1 MKKNH
6 DPKIESAILGR
17 VLFDCKQSS
26 YIFSKLD
33 PKHFYLERNREIYS
47 AIIEMYSNGNTVD
60 ICTIALRKPMEQYS
74 TYISEIASEVI
85 SISGLDELVEQL
97 IEYYQKRK
105 CYEFAMLL
113 ADNCDKS
120 TASEM
125 KASVESF
132 ALEFHDGKD
141 SGGLVHISDAM
152 RITAQKYQDTIEKG
166 TKILTTGFKNVD
178 NLLYGFEPGKLYVLG
193 ARPATGKSALM
204 LDMAKKCGG
213 KAVIFST
220 EMDLG
225 ELSDRMVSAASGLP
239 LRTMK
244 HRESIERNQTTLAA
258 GIECV
263 SKYQIYIDDTPFKTV
278 EQIVS
283 DIRFIKIKDG
293 VDIVFIDYLQY
304 LQAPESHK
312 GRRLEEINHISM
324 ALKRAAKL
332 LQVPIV
338 ALASLHRFEN
348 GVERRPRRE
357 DLRESGQI
365 ESDAHGVML
374 LYRDPASKH
383 NDPEIIELIV
393 DKHRGG
399 PEGIAML
406 DFHKSVCRFEETAF

>member
-1 MKKNH
+1 
-6 DPKIESAILGR
+6 
-17 VLFDCKQSS
+17 
-26 YIFSKLD
+26 
-33 PKHFYLERNREIYS
+33 
-47 AIIEMYSNGNTVD
+47 MYSNGATVD
-60 ICTIALRKPMEQYS
+60 ICTITLLKPMEQHAV
-74 TYISEIASEVI
+74 YIAEIAAEII
-85 SISGLDELVEQL
+85 SINGLDELVDQL
-97 IEYYQKRK
+97 IEYYQKRR
-105 CYEFAMLL
+105 CYEFAKLL
-113 ADNCDKS
+113 AENCDNT

-125 KASVESF
+125 KEKIETF
-132 ALEFHDGKD
+132 ALDFHDGKD
-141 SGGLVHISDAM
+141 GGGLVHISDAM
-152 RITAQKYQDTIEKG
+152 RMTAQRYQDAITNG

-178 NLLYGFEPGKLYVLG
+178 DLLYGFEPGKLYVLG
-193 ARPATGKSALM
+193 ARPAAGKSALM

-244 HRESIERNQTTLAA
+244 HRESIERNQIALVSGMET
-258 GIECV
+258 V

-283 DIRFIKIKDG
+283 DIRFLKIKDG

-304 LQAPESHK
+304 LQVPESQK

-324 ALKRAAKL
+324 ALKRAAKI

-399 PEGIAML
+399 PEGVAML
-406 DFHKSVCRFEETAF
+406 DFHKAVCRFEEAAF